1 MTETLKIDQLISEKN
16 LAEALGISKSSL
28 YVLRRR
34 GLPWLS
40 IANKTFYHEET
51 FMKWIL
57 ENQKRVAD
65 VGQDMTPDE

>member
-1 MTETLKIDQLISEKN
+1 MSETLKIDQLISEKN

-28 YVLRRR
+28 YVLRRK
-34 GLPWLS
+34 GLPWVS

-57 ENQKRVAD
+57 ENQKRVSD
-65 VGQDMTPDE
+65 VGQETTPNE

>member
-16 LAEALGISKSSL
+16 LAEALGVSKSSL
-28 YVLRRR
+28 YVLRRK

-57 ENQKRVAD
+57 ENQTRVSD